1 MSAINDD
8 KSRMNIRHLL
18 EGNPAFKQ
26 ILLNIDQV
34 VWVFDLNSE
43 HILYVN
49 RSFEA
54 VWGRSCQSL
63 YADPQILIES
73 VHPEDRLQVMVARQ
87 HNTDQPFSQAYRI
100 VRPDGTIR
108 WMSTRTFLVQNEN
121 GEPDFLFNIA
131 LDITDQKDVEL
142 ALRKTLNR
150 TREQFDLS
158 RRMSLAHRPEAV
170 LKILMSSHELRPA
183 ERATVLFFDDPKV
196 GPAGGVEVVASWLSS
211 PNLSPWPGESNL
223 YEETAFWELVN
234 SNRAV
239 VINGNKSDPR
249 LQPLIYDTLAE
260 EQIQTLAILPL
271 AASGNW
277 LGCLVIYFKNEH
289 PIDHI
294 GLRHLNTLVDQAA
307 VTLYNLELLKVEEE
321 LRHEA
326 ERANEIKS
334 QFLAMIS
341 HELRTPLTSIIGF
354 TTTMLADDVSWDQ
367 NEQHDFVMTI
377 QKEAD
382 RLQELIDH
390 LLDLSRL
397 EAGRLPIVMKPQSI
411 QEIFEDVSSQL
422 NILTNGHTLTFHLPA
437 RLPLILADT
446 TRIGQVLV
454 NLVRNASTYAP
465 NGSEISVSAHV
476 RKNFLQINV
485 SDQGPGI
492 LPSEYKKV
500 FEAFRRGVN
509 MENSGAQGAG
519 LGLAICKGL
528 VEAHGGRIWIKKKAA
543 PGATI
548 CFTIPLVPLS
558 IQERNPETKE

>member
-1 MSAINDD
+1 MSAINVDI
-8 KSRMNIRHLL
+8 SRMNLRSLL
-18 EGNPAFKQ
+18 EGNPSFNQ

-34 VWVFDLNSE
+34 VFAFDLNSKK
-43 HILYVN
+43 ILYVN
-49 RSFEA
+49 PAFET
-54 VWGRSCQSL
+54 VWGQSVQSL

-73 VHPEDRLQVMVARQ
+73 VHPEDRLQVMIAQ
-87 HNTDQPFSQAYRI
+87 QQNSDQLFTQEYRI
-100 VRPDGTIR
+100 VRPDGTTR
-108 WMSTRTFLVQNEN
+108 WMSTRTFLVKNEA
-121 GEPDFLFNIA
+121 GKPDFLLNIA
-131 LDITDQKDVEL
+131 TDNTDHKDVEL
-142 ALRKTLNR
+142 GLRKTLNR
-150 TREQFDLS
+150 TLQQFDLS
-158 RRMSLAHRPEAV
+158 RKMSLAHRPEAV
-170 LKILMSSHELRPA
+170 LKILMSAHELRPA
-183 ERATVLFFDDPKV
+183 ERATVLFFDDPIV
-196 GPAGGVEVVASWLSS
+196 GPAGGVEVVAAWLSS
-211 PNLSPWPGESNL
+211 PNLSPWPGEANL
-223 YEETAFWELVN
+223 HEETAFWELVN

-239 VINGNKSDPR
+239 VINANKSDPR
-249 LQPLIYDTLAE
+249 LQPLIYETLADA
-260 EQIQTLAILPL
+260 QIQTLAILPL
-271 AASGNW
+271 VASGNW

-307 VTLYNLELLKVEEE
+307 VTLHNLKLRMVEEE

-326 ERANEIKS
+326 ERANEIKT

-354 TTTMLADDVSWDQ
+354 TTTMLAEDVSWDQ
-367 NEQHDFVMTI
+367 NEQHDFIMTI

-411 QEIFEDVSSQL
+411 HEIIEDTSPQL
-422 NILTNGHTLTFHLPA
+422 HILTSGHTLTFHLPA
-437 RLPLILADT
+437 RLPLVLADT
-446 TRIGQVLV
+446 KRIGQVLV

-465 NGSEISVSAHV
+465 KGSEIIVSANV
-476 RKNFLQINV
+476 RKDFLQINV

-492 LPSEYKKV
+492 LPAEYKKV

-509 MENSGAQGAG
+509 MENSAAHGAG

-548 CFTIPLVPLS
+548 CFTIPLVLLS
-558 IQERNPETKE
+558 IQEGKPETGG